1 MGGSDNGDAPASIDA
16 PANFRAGFLLLR
28 AASKASS
35 DQLDLMLTSAIQ
47 TFATHSALRAQRPQI
62 KMQPWS
68 VFSLQ
73 LAKAAFH

>member
-1 MGGSDNGDAPASIDA
+1 MGGSDSGDAHASINA

-35 DQLDLMLTSAIQ
+35 DQLDLTLTSAIQ
-47 TFATHSALRAQRPQI
+47 TFATQSALRAQRPQI

-68 VFSLQ
+68 VFSLRF
-73 LAKAAFH
+73 AKEAFH